1 MMGQVQEYLQ
11 DILDLLEE
19 EKFFETTPI
28 SKKVMTDC
36 LLKAMD
42 HNLDT
47 KGDYRLDEQDMLNV
61 YQKAFETHIANAI
74 ADSLQ
79 EGLIEITGVDPNG
92 DLIYGITEA
101 GRKELE
107 PQGHVITAKF
117 EQIGSFGP
125 FCLN

>member
-11 DILDLLEE
+11 DILELLEE

-28 SKKVMTDC
+28 SKKTMADC

-42 HNLDT
+42 HNLNT
-47 KGDYRLDEQDMLNV
+47 KGDYRLSEQDLFAV
-61 YQKAFETHIANAI
+61 HQKALETHIADSI
-74 ADSLQ
+74 AEAVQ

-92 DLIYGITEA
+92 ELIYGITEA

-107 PQGHVITAKF
+107 PRGQVITAKF

>member
-1 MMGQVQEYLQ
+1 MMDEVQEYLQ
-11 DILDLLEE
+11 DILALLEE

-47 KGDYRLDEQDMLNV
+47 KGDYRLDEQDMLDV

-74 ADSLQ
+74 ADALQ
-79 EGLIEITGVDPNG
+79 EGIIEITGVNPDG
-92 DLIYGITEA
+92 ELIYGITEA

-107 PQGHVITAKF
+107 PQGEVLTAKF
-117 EQIGSFGP
+117 ERLGP
-125 FCLN
+125 FGTYCLN

>member
-1 MMGQVQEYLQ
+1 MMGEVQQYLQ
-11 DILDLLEE
+11 DILDIMDEE
-19 EKFFETTPI
+19 HFFEMSFI
-28 SKKVMTDC
+28 SKKTMADC

-42 HNLDT
+42 HNLNT
-47 KGDYRLDEQDMLNV
+47 KGDYRLSEQDLLAV
-61 YQKAFETHIANAI
+61 HQKALETHIADSI
-74 ADSLQ
+74 AEAVQ

-92 DLIYGITEA
+92 ELIYGITEA